1 MIDPRA
7 LAAELEADPRSCPL
21 PLSKD
26 AHSEARALIIA
37 ALWAY
42 EPPHVHDWPK
52 MWWTGEEGVRWSR
65 ACMGRGCGKI
75 QYADLVPVEE
85 TP

>member
-1 MIDPRA
+1 MIDPKE
-7 LAAELEADPRSCPL
+7 LADKIEFDYFVAPE
-21 PLSKD
+21 
-26 AHSEARALIIA
+26 HVGIVVA
-37 ALWAY
+37 ALRAY

-85 TP
+85 TS